1 MAEPD
6 AAACN
11 WTCTLQPERRLAAC
25 FSIPNAE
32 YQRLDLLCA
41 WQISG
46 RYFFIRWFLLG
57 ILMVCMHRS
66 HDHKVFHPLEVP
78 QQLCPRGGSL
88 DGSWHPHVIARAA
101 YCRLFL
107 SNRLQARKK
116 ANIFPKTNHFDA
128 LLQTRNELSPWYF
141 HQSLL

>member
-78 QQLCPRGGSL
+78 QELCPRVWLFGWNLAS
-88 DGSWHPHVIARAA
+88 ARDRTG
-101 YCRLFL
+101 RLL
-107 SNRLQARKK
+107 PIVLEQQVAGEEEGKY
-116 ANIFPKTNHFDA
+116 FP
-128 LLQTRNELSPWYF
+128 
-141 HQSLL
+141 